1 MEKQTC
7 RICQVEKEITDFEVD
22 RRYTGTGHRT
32 TRCKACKLR
41 SNDKATHAYKKLCQR
56 AERDGQK
63 VEVTLNQVKALFSAY
78 DGRCAYCNAIE
89 SEETGTFHLEHILAR
104 SVGGR
109 NHISNL
115 AISCGKCNR
124 MKASKPLVTFM
135 FDNED
140 RFVRDNFG
148 MIAQFVAFT
157 SKQPLNDIVLSMAND
172 HVEYE
177 YQRIIGDMD
186 AHLYG

>member
-7 RICQVEKEITDFEVD
+7 RICNETKEITAFEVD

-32 TRCKACKLR
+32 TRCKACKMK
-41 SNDKATHAYKKLCQR
+41 SYGKAAQAYKKLCQR

-63 VEVTLNQVKALFSAY
+63 VEVTVNQVKALFSAY
-78 DGRCAYCNAIE
+78 DGRCAYCNATE
-89 SEETGTFHLEHILAR
+89 SEETGTFHLEHIIAR
-104 SVGGR
+104 SAGGR

-124 MKASKPLVTFM
+124 MKGSLPLITFM

-140 RFVRDNFG
+140 RFVRTNFG
-148 MIAQFVAFT
+148 MLTHFIAVTSRQPVQDILQDFV
-157 SKQPLNDIVLSMAND
+157 ND
-172 HVEYE
+172 HAEYE
-177 YQRIIGDMD
+177 LKNI
-186 AHLYG
+186 LK